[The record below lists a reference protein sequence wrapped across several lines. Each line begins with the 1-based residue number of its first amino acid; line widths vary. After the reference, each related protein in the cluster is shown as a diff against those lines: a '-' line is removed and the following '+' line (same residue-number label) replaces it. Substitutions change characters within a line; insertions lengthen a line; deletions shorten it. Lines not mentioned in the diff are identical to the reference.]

1 MATILPFRG
10 IRYNEYL
17 TGDLGAVITPPYDVI
32 KPEEQAIYYRRSPY
46 NIIRL
51 EYGYSGGNDSAANN
65 RYTRAAGTWQRWLNE
80 GVLRREEKKVFY
92 IYEQTFTYR
101 ENTYRRTG
109 LVAALKAEPYDHK
122 TVLPH
127 EETHR
132 KAKSDRLELLRHC
145 RANFSPIFGLFSD
158 PGDVAGQIMGAVKKG
173 APLCDITMPEG
184 TERHILWAL
193 DELDLQNRLIEFMA
207 SRPVFIADGHHRY
220 ETAVAFAGES
230 DLRRHPGRGYVLS
243 ILVSLRD
250 PGLVILPTHRVL
262 SGLTPAQ
269 IAGLL
274 RAAREKFK
282 VTEWGSLRA
291 ADLPSFLAEIKV
303 RGAAAPAFGLITEE
317 AALLL
322 QGDFAE
328 DTLDVSILNNRLLA
342 PLFTDMEPSAFE
354 EHVSYSKDEYE
365 VLEMIYRQKAQ
376 AAFLLNATPI
386 QELTDRASR
395 GEKMPQKS
403 TYFYPKLPSG
413 LVIYDLDSSG
423 DGP

>member
-1 MATILPFRG
+1 MAEIIPFRG
-10 IRYNEYL
+10 IRYDESI
-17 TGDLGAVITPPYDVI
+17 TGDLSAVVTPPYDVI
-32 KPEEQAIYYRRSPY
+32 KPEEQALYYRRSPY

-51 EYGYSGGNDSAANN
+51 EYGLTGENDSATNN
-65 RYTRAAGTWQRWLNE
+65 RYTRAAGTLQRWLEE
-80 GVLRREEKKVFY
+80 GALRHEDKKVFY
-92 IYEQTFTYR
+92 VYEQTFTYR

-109 LVAALKAEPYDHK
+109 LVAALKAEPYHRK

-127 EETHR
+127 EETLQ
-132 KAKSDRLELLRHC
+132 KAKSDRLQLLRHC
-145 RANFSPIFGLFSD
+145 RANFSPIFGLFAD
-158 PGDVAGQIMGAVKKG
+158 PGDEAGQIMRTAKKG
-173 APLCDITMPEG
+173 DPLIDLFMPGG

-193 DELDLQNRLIEFMA
+193 DDLDRQNRLIDFMA

-230 DLRRHPGRGYVLS
+230 DLKQYPGRGYVLS

-262 SGLTPAQ
+262 KGLAPAK

-274 RAAREKFK
+274 RAARENFK
-282 VTEWGSLRA
+282 ATEWGSLQA
-291 ADLPSFLAEIKV
+291 ADLPSFLAEIKA

-317 AALLL
+317 TALLL
-322 QGDFAE
+322 QGEAAE
-328 DTLDVSILNNRLLA
+328 DTLDVSILKNRLLA
-342 PLFTDMEPSAFE
+342 PLFADMEPSAFE

-365 VLEMIYRQKAQ
+365 VLELIRCQKAQ
-376 AAFLLNATPI
+376 AAFLLNATPM
-386 QELTDRASR
+386 QELTARASR

-413 LVIYDLDSSG
+413 LVIYDLD
-423 DGP
+423 GP